1 MDTIPP
7 ADPIE
12 NIAFTTVAQEQ
23 QGGPKTAKEA
33 VIGSQGDY
41 TAFFDG
47 APPDSPDVNWE
58 EEIVVAVALG
68 ERRTGG
74 YSVEITSIR
83 LDTIGIAAGT
93 VSISYVERT
102 PEDGAPDVLTY
113 PYHVVK
119 CRRVGI
125 RYFFH
130 KATKATN
137 DNRALCTA
145 TYRAQQMPGTVII
158 YAEGVH
164 GTTGYQ
170 VFFEQSPIRIFPPQ
184 FSLWHVEPTGIVGQ
198 GLTPFEA
205 QVSFPATDTVE
216 RVTVHDAT
224 GPHEVPVEQVS
235 DGGRPHAEVIAI
247 RTRSGGF
254 VGLQETLTVHADGTL
269 HLVERRLNRN
279 EMRQVSQHQLQP
291 LQDAFARPEWHDVE
305 HFYGQPIPDG
315 FTIGITG
322 GGIQTG
328 CASPSSMPVALPPI
342 LSEVLGH
349 LAALWPSDDVLAEPL
364 GITTEDLLP
373 ELFKHWIHAHEE
385 DTDDV
390 QVYRPS
396 EHTFPPSRGRTGF
409 EIKDNGEFIQ
419 YEIGPNDAPQPVPGR
434 WHREG
439 AQRIRVD
446 LEGGKYRSFT
456 LTIVSVDDQ
465 VLRVRQ
471 E

>member
-1 MDTIPP
+1 MDTLPP
-7 ADPIE
+7 ADPIDT
-12 NIAFTTVAQEQ
+12 IAFTTVAHGQ
-23 QGGPKTAKEA
+23 QDGPKTAKEE
-33 VIGSQGDY
+33 VIGSHAAY

-47 APPDSPDVNWE
+47 SPPDSSDVNWD

-74 YSVEITSIR
+74 YSVEITRIA
-83 LDTIGIAAGT
+83 LTTIGITAGT
-93 VSISYVERT
+93 VFISYVERT

-113 PYHVVK
+113 PYHAVK
-119 CRRVGI
+119 CRRAGI
-125 RYFFH
+125 RYFFD
-130 KATKATN
+130 KATN
-137 DNRALCTA
+137 ENRALCTA
-145 TYRAQQMPGTVII
+145 TYRAQHLPGTVII
-158 YAEGVH
+158 SAEGVH

-184 FSLWHVEPTGIVGQ
+184 FSLWHIEPTGIVGQ
-198 GLTPFEA
+198 GSTPFAA
-205 QVSFPATDTVE
+205 QVSFPATDPVA

-224 GPHEVPVEQVS
+224 GAHEVPVEQVS
-235 DGGRPHAEVIAI
+235 DGGMPHAEVVAI
-247 RTRSGGF
+247 RTQSGGF
-254 VGLQETLTVHADGTL
+254 VGLQETLTVHVDGTL

-279 EMRQVSQHQLQP
+279 EMRQVPQHHLHP
-291 LQDAFARPEWHDVE
+291 LQDAFARSEWHDVE
-305 HFYGQPIPDG
+305 RFYGQPIPDG

-328 CASPSSMPVALPPI
+328 FAAPSSTPVVLPPI
-342 LSEVLGH
+342 LNEVVAH
-349 LAALWPSDDVLAEPL
+349 LAALWPSDDVLAEPPR
-364 GITTEDLLP
+364 ITTDDLPP
-373 ELFKHWIHAHEE
+373 ELFKHWLHAHEE

-396 EHTFPPSRGRTGF
+396 EHAFPPSRGRTGF
-409 EIKDNGEFIQ
+409 EIKANGAFMQ
-419 YEIGPNDAPQPVPGR
+419 YAIGPNDVPQPVPGR

-446 LEGGKYRSFT
+446 LEGEAQRSLR
-456 LTIVSVDDQ
+456 LTIVSVDNQ